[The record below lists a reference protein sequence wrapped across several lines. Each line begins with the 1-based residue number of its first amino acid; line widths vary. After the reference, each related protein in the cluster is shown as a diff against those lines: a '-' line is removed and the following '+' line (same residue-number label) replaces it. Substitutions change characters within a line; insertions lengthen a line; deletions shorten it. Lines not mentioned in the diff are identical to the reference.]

1 MASDIYGL
9 LGLLGGAYG
18 ANVLGNKKVER
29 AKKEK
34 EDDRLAD
41 YEFRKMMRDED
52 REYQKQLKE
61 EEKAARIAEDE
72 SKLTVDDIFDPGNIF
87 SQGIKYEDM
96 RNDPLGTALAASMF
110 IPGIGMA
117 GMGARAGLMA
127 LRGLKGAKAA
137 GAGGMGA
144 GMMSSLSDYFK
155 TPTPTRTGTG
165 FYTGV
170 PTPGMNQGGRAGFE
184 FGGMGYDGTEMG
196 YNDVL
201 ERFAEGLSEQ
211 EFIEFQAMSPDE
223 QMSLMQSL
231 GLMR

>member
-41 YEFRKMMRDED
+41 YEFRKLMRDEE

-72 SKLTVDDIFDPGNIF
+72 SKFTIGDIFDPGNIF
-87 SQGIKYEDM
+87 SQGISYDDM
-96 RNDPLGTALAASMF
+96 SPAEIALTAGSFL
-110 IPGIGMA
+110 IPGGLA
-117 GMGARAGLMA
+117 ARAGLS
-127 LRGLKGAKAA
+127 GLKALGGMSGLGSSMMSGLGGRYGAAA
-137 GAGGMGA
+137 GAGATGA
-144 GMMSSLSDYFK
+144 TML
-155 TPTPTRTGTG
+155 PR
-165 FYTGV
+165 
-170 PTPGMNQGGRAGFE
+170 MNQGGRAGFE
-184 FGGMGYDGTEMG
+184 LGGMGYDGTEMG